1 MKWTARRRAMRAI
14 LEGDRCIFPASVFDP
29 LSARIAEN
37 IGFEAGMYAGSIAS
51 LTVLGAPDLIL
62 LTLSEFADQALRIN
76 RACNLPVLA
85 DADHGYGNAL
95 NVRRTVE
102 ELEVAGIAALTIEDT
117 LLPRAYNDDRVM
129 PISIEEGVGKMKA
142 AVSARTDPDLVILAR
157 TGAITMTGLDDTL
170 ARIRAYEKTGVDG
183 IFLAGIR
190 TRAEIEAV
198 HATTK
203 LPVLF
208 GALVP
213 EISDKDFLARHGVR
227 FALQGHLPFMAAVE
241 AVHATMSALR
251 NGTKP
256 ADVQGVA
263 SNARMKSL
271 SGDASYRDAIEAFM
285 TSSGTDRQA

>member
-1 MKWTARRRAMRAI
+1 MKWTARRQKMRAI
-14 LEGDRCIFPASVFDP
+14 LEGDRCIYPASVFDP
-29 LSARIAEN
+29 ISARIAQE
-37 IGFEAGMYAGSIAS
+37 IGFEAGMYAGSVAS

-62 LTLSEFADQALRIN
+62 LTLTEFAEQALRIN
-76 RACNLPVLA
+76 RACDLPVLA

-95 NVRRTVE
+95 NVMRTVE
-102 ELEVAGIAALTIEDT
+102 ELEMAGIAALTIEDT
-117 LLPRAYNDDRVM
+117 LLPRPYDEAKVM
-129 PISIEEGVGKMKA
+129 PIPIEEGVGKMKA
-142 AVSARTDPDLVILAR
+142 AVAARSDKNLVILAR

-213 EISDKDFLARHGVR
+213 EIDDKEFLASHGVR

-256 ADVQGVA
+256 KDVAGVA
-263 SNARMKSL
+263 PDQRIKAL
-271 SGDASYRDAIEAFM
+271 SGDANYRDAIQRFM
-285 TSSGTDRQA
+285 TSPKS

>member
-1 MKWTARRRAMRAI
+1 MKWTARRQKMRAI
-14 LEGDRCIFPASVFDP
+14 LEGDRCIYPASVFDP
-29 LSARIAEN
+29 ISARIAQE
-37 IGFEAGMYAGSIAS
+37 IGFEAGMYAGSVAS

-62 LTLSEFADQALRIN
+62 LTLTEFAEQALRIN
-76 RACNLPVLA
+76 RACDLPVLA

-95 NVRRTVE
+95 NVMRTVE
-102 ELEVAGIAALTIEDT
+102 ELEMAGIAALTIEDT
-117 LLPRAYNDDRVM
+117 LLPRPYDEAKVM
-129 PISIEEGVGKMKA
+129 PIPIEEGVGKMKA
-142 AVSARTDPDLVILAR
+142 AVAARSDKDLVILAR
-157 TGAITMTGLDDTL
+157 TGAITMTGLDNTL

-213 EISDKDFLARHGVR
+213 EIDDKEFLASHGVR

-256 ADVQGVA
+256 KDVAGVA
-263 SNARMKSL
+263 PDQRIKAL
-271 SGDASYRDAIEAFM
+271 SGDANYRDAIQRFM
-285 TSSGTDRQA
+285 TSPKS

>member
-1 MKWTARRRAMRAI
+1 MTWTARREKMRAI
-14 LEGDRCIFPASVFDP
+14 LEGDRCIYPASVFDP
-29 LSARIAEN
+29 LSARIAEE
-37 IGFEAGMYAGSIAS
+37 IGFEAGMYAGSVAS

-62 LTLSEFADQALRIN
+62 LTLTEFAQQAQRIN

-95 NVRRTVE
+95 NVMRTIE
-102 ELEVAGIAALTIEDT
+102 EMEMAGIAALTIEDT
-117 LLPRAYNDDRVM
+117 LLPRPFDEAKVM

-142 AVSARTDPDLVILAR
+142 AVAARTDTSLVILAR
-157 TGAITMTGLDDTL
+157 TGAITMTGLDDML
-170 ARIRAYEKTGVDG
+170 ARVRAYEKTGVDG

-190 TRAEIEAV
+190 TKAEIEAV

-213 EISDKDFLARHGVR
+213 EIDDQVFLAKHGVR

-256 ADVQGVA
+256 KDIKGIAPDT
-263 SNARMKSL
+263 RMKAL
-271 SGDASYRDAIEAFM
+271 SGDASYRDAIQRFM
-285 TSSGTDRQA
+285 TS

>member
-1 MKWTARRRAMRAI
+1 VKEQIMTWTTRRQRMRAI
-14 LEGDRCIFPASVFDP
+14 LEGNTCIYPASVYDP
-29 LSARIAEN
+29 LSARTAQE
-37 IGFEAGMYAGSIAS
+37 IGFEAGMYAGSVAS
-51 LTVLGAPDLIL
+51 LAVLGAPDLIL
-62 LTLSEFADQALRIN
+62 LTLTEFAEQALRIN
-76 RACNLPVLA
+76 RACDLPVLA

-95 NVRRTVE
+95 NVMRTVE
-102 ELEVAGIAALTIEDT
+102 ELEVAGISALTIEDT
-117 LLPRAYNDDRVM
+117 LLPRPFAEASVQ

-142 AVSARTDPDLVILAR
+142 AVAARKDKNMVILAR

-198 HATTK
+198 HATTR

-213 EISDKDFLARHGVR
+213 EIDDKEFLAAHGVR
-227 FALQGHLPFMAAVE
+227 FALQGHSPFMAAIE
-241 AVHATMSALR
+241 AVHRTMSALR

-256 ADVQGVA
+256 QNLEGIA
-263 SNARMKSL
+263 SDARVKAL
-271 SGDASYRDAIEAFM
+271 SRDAQYRAAI
-285 TSSGTDRQA
+285 DQYLN

>member
-1 MKWTARRRAMRAI
+1 MKWTARRQKMRAI
-14 LEGDRCIFPASVFDP
+14 LEGDRCIYPASVFDP
-29 LSARIAEN
+29 ISARIAQE
-37 IGFEAGMYAGSIAS
+37 IGFEAGMYAGSVAS

-62 LTLSEFADQALRIN
+62 LTLTEFAEQALRIN
-76 RACNLPVLA
+76 RACDLPVLA

-95 NVRRTVE
+95 NVMRTVE
-102 ELEVAGIAALTIEDT
+102 ELEMAGIAALTIEDT
-117 LLPRAYNDDRVM
+117 LLPRPYDEAKVM
-129 PISIEEGVGKMKA
+129 PIPIEEGVGKMKA
-142 AVSARTDPDLVILAR
+142 AVAARSDKDLVILAR
-157 TGAITMTGLDDTL
+157 TGAITMTGLDNTL

-190 TRAEIEAV
+190 TKAEIEAV

-213 EISDKDFLARHGVR
+213 EIDDKEFLASHGVR

-256 ADVQGVA
+256 KDVAGVA
-263 SNARMKSL
+263 PDQRIKAL
-271 SGDASYRDAIEAFM
+271 SGDANYRDAIQRFM
-285 TSSGTDRQA
+285 TSPKS

>member
-1 MKWTARRRAMRAI
+1 MKWTARRQKMRAI
-14 LEGDRCIFPASVFDP
+14 LEGDRCIYPASVFDP
-29 LSARIAEN
+29 ISARIAQE
-37 IGFEAGMYAGSIAS
+37 IGFEAGMYAGSVAS

-62 LTLSEFADQALRIN
+62 LTLTEFAEQALRIN
-76 RACNLPVLA
+76 RACDLPVLA

-95 NVRRTVE
+95 NVMRTVE
-102 ELEVAGIAALTIEDT
+102 ELEMAGIAALTIEDT
-117 LLPRAYNDDRVM
+117 LLPRPYDEAKVM
-129 PISIEEGVGKMKA
+129 PIPIEEGVGKMKA
-142 AVSARTDPDLVILAR
+142 AVAARSDKDLVILAR

-190 TRAEIEAV
+190 TKAEIEAV

-213 EISDKDFLARHGVR
+213 EIDDKEFLASHGVR

-256 ADVQGVA
+256 KDVAGVA
-263 SNARMKSL
+263 PDQRIKAL
-271 SGDASYRDAIEAFM
+271 SGDANYRDAIQRFM
-285 TSSGTDRQA
+285 TSPKS

>member
-1 MKWTARRRAMRAI
+1 MTWTARREKMRAI
-14 LEGDRCIFPASVFDP
+14 LEGDRCIYPASVFDP
-29 LSARIAEN
+29 LSARIAEE
-37 IGFEAGMYAGSIAS
+37 IGFEAGMYAGSVAS

-62 LTLSEFADQALRIN
+62 LTLTEFAQQAQRIN

-95 NVRRTVE
+95 NVMRTIE
-102 ELEVAGIAALTIEDT
+102 EMEMAGIAALTIEDT
-117 LLPRAYNDDRVM
+117 LLPRPFDEAKVM

-142 AVSARTDPDLVILAR
+142 AVAARTDTSLVILAR
-157 TGAITMTGLDDTL
+157 TGAITMTGLDDML
-170 ARIRAYEKTGVDG
+170 ARVRAYEKTGVDG

-190 TRAEIEAV
+190 TKAEIEAV

-213 EISDKDFLARHGVR
+213 EIDDQVFLAKHGVR

-256 ADVQGVA
+256 KDIKGIAPD
-263 SNARMKSL
+263 ARMKAL
-271 SGDASYRDAIEAFM
+271 SGDASYRDAIQRFM
-285 TSSGTDRQA
+285 TS